1 MDQFVT
7 RLKNRVKSC
16 EYESV
21 DDMVRDKFVFSIRD
35 LPVKERL
42 LREEELTLEKAIYMA
57 RASEASKE
65 QIKAMAP
72 KEHSKENPSLNEIR
86 YGGKQKKNS
95 PRRPGSGPT
104 SQQGNCKFCGSS
116 HSWGSCPGFG
126 KTCGYCQRKD
136 HFASVCRKKLQGLG
150 GETVHAMAE
159 ETDDSDAGAD
169 LLTFFKSNQAAKAPV
184 RMTGTSC

>member
-1 MDQFVT
+1 MVFERYQFWQITQQDCETVDQFVT
-7 RLKNRVKSC
+7 RLKNKVKSC

-35 LPVKERL
+35 LAVKEPL
-42 LREEELTLEKAIYMA
+42 LREEKLTLEKAICAA

-72 KEHSKENPSLNEIR
+72 KEHSNETPSLNEIR
-86 YGGKQKKNS
+86 YGGKQEKNS

-116 HSWGSCPGFG
+116 
-126 KTCGYCQRKD
+126 
-136 HFASVCRKKLQGLG
+136 
-150 GETVHAMAE
+150 
-159 ETDDSDAGAD
+159 
-169 LLTFFKSNQAAKAPV
+169 
-184 RMTGTSC
+184 